1 MLYLM
6 TKNISENAK
15 RRKRNKKGKYDMSK
29 SVEITAKTVDEAIEI
44 AIAELKLDRSNIK
57 VEVLDSGSKG
67 LFGIGAKEAVVRVT
81 ADVDLEERARSF
93 LDDVFFSMGMK
104 VDFDIKREGKVMRI
118 NLIGDNLGIIIGKR
132 GDTLDSLEHLTN
144 LCVNKGDVDYVKV
157 ILDVENYRA
166 RREQT
171 LIKLAKNLAT
181 TVTRTGKK
189 ITLEPM
195 HSNERRI
202 IHATLQNNS
211 DVETY
216 SVGEEPNRKVVIAT
230 KKS

>member
-1 MLYLM
+1 
-6 TKNISENAK
+6 
-15 RRKRNKKGKYDMSK
+15 MSK

-44 AIAELKLDRSNIK
+44 AVAELKLDRSNVK

-67 LFGIGAKEAVVRVT
+67 IFGIGAKDAVVRVT
-81 ADVDLEERARSF
+81 ADVNLEERARSF
-93 LDDVFFSMGMK
+93 LDDVFFAMGMK
-104 VDFDIKREGKVMRI
+104 VEIDIKREGKVMKI
-118 NLIGDNLGIIIGKR
+118 DLVGDSLGIIIGKR

-144 LCVNKGDVDYVKV
+144 LCVNKGDVEYVKV
-157 ILDVENYRA
+157 ILDVENYRS

-171 LIKLAKNLAT
+171 LIKLAKNLAS

-202 IHATLQNNS
+202 IHATLQGNEN
-211 DVETY
+211 VETY
-216 SVGEEPNRKVVIAT
+216 SVGEEPNRKVVIAV
-230 KKS
+230 KKK

>member
-1 MLYLM
+1 
-6 TKNISENAK
+6 
-15 RRKRNKKGKYDMSK
+15 MSK

-44 AIAELKLDRSNIK
+44 AIAELKLDRSNVK
-57 VEVLDSGSKG
+57 VEVLDSGSRG

-81 ADVDLEERARSF
+81 ADVNLEERARRF
-93 LDDVFFSMGMK
+93 LDDVFFTMGMK
-104 VDFDIKREGKVMRI
+104 VDFDIKREGKIMRI
-118 NLIGDNLGIIIGKR
+118 NLIGDSLGVIIGKR

-144 LCVNKGDVDYVKV
+144 LCVNKGDVEYVKV
-157 ILDVENYRA
+157 VLDVENYRA

-171 LIKLAKNLAT
+171 LIKLAKNLAS
-181 TVTRTGKK
+181 TVVRTGRK

-202 IHATLQNNS
+202 IHATLQSN
-211 DVETY
+211 DAVETY

-230 KKS
+230 KKK

>member
-1 MLYLM
+1 
-6 TKNISENAK
+6 
-15 RRKRNKKGKYDMSK
+15 MSK
-29 SVEITAKTVDEAIEI
+29 SVEITAKTVDEAIEK

-57 VEVLDSGSKG
+57 VDVLDPGSKG
-67 LFGIGAKEAVVRVT
+67 LFGIGAKDATVRVT
-81 ADVDLEERARSF
+81 ADVNLEERAKTF
-93 LDDVFFSMGMK
+93 LDDVFFAMGMK
-104 VDFDIKREGKVMRI
+104 VDLEFEREGKVMKI

-157 ILDVENYRA
+157 VLDVENYRA

-171 LIKLAKNLAT
+171 LIKLAKNLAS
-181 TVTRTGKK
+181 TVVRTGKK

-195 HSNERRI
+195 RSNERRI
-202 IHATLQNNS
+202 IHAILQSSN

-216 SVGEEPNRKVVIAT
+216 SVGEEPNRKVVIT
-230 KKS
+230 LKKK

>member
-1 MLYLM
+1 
-6 TKNISENAK
+6 
-15 RRKRNKKGKYDMSK
+15 MSK
-29 SVEITAKTVDEAIEI
+29 SVEITAKTVDEAIEK

-57 VEVLDSGSKG
+57 VDVIDSGTKG
-67 LFGIGAKEAVVRVT
+67 IFGIGAKDATVRVT
-81 ADVDLEERARSF
+81 ANVNLEERAKSF

-104 VDFDIKREGKVMRI
+104 VDFDIQREGKVMKI

-157 ILDVENYRA
+157 VLDVENYRA

-171 LIKLAKNLAT
+171 LIKLAKNLAA
-181 TVTRTGKK
+181 TVVRTGKK

-202 IHATLQNNS
+202 IGRCFVIGNRDL
-211 DVETY
+211 Y
-216 SVGEEPNRKVVIAT
+216 CLKGEK
-230 KKS
+230 

>member
-166 RREQT
+166 RREH
-171 LIKLAKNLAT
+171 I
-181 TVTRTGKK
+181 
-189 ITLEPM
+189 
-195 HSNERRI
+195 
-202 IHATLQNNS
+202 
-211 DVETY
+211 D
-216 SVGEEPNRKVVIAT
+216 
-230 KKS
+230 

>member
-1 MLYLM
+1 
-6 TKNISENAK
+6 
-15 RRKRNKKGKYDMSK
+15 MSK
-29 SVEITAKTVDEAIEI
+29 SIEITAKTVDDAIEK
-44 AIAELKLDRSNIK
+44 AVSELNLDRSSIK
-57 VEVLDSGSKG
+57 VEVIDAGSKG
-67 LFGIGAKEAVVRVT
+67 IFGIGAKDAVVRVT
-81 ADVDLEERARSF
+81 ADVNLEERARAF
-93 LDDVFFSMGMK
+93 LDDVFFAMGMK
-104 VDFDIKREGKVMRI
+104 VDFDIKREGKVMKI

-171 LIKLAKNLAT
+171 LIKLAKNLAS
-181 TVTRTGKK
+181 TVVRTGKK

-202 IHATLQNNS
+202 IHAILQS
-211 DVETY
+211 HSEVETY
-216 SVGEEPNRKVVIAT
+216 SVGEEPNRKVVIAL
-230 KKS
+230 KKK

>member
-1 MLYLM
+1 
-6 TKNISENAK
+6 
-15 RRKRNKKGKYDMSK
+15 MSK
-29 SVEITAKTVDEAIEI
+29 SVEITAKTVDEAIEK

-57 VEVLDSGSKG
+57 VDVIDSGSKG
-67 LFGIGAKEAVVRVT
+67 IFGIGAKDATVRVT
-81 ADVDLEERARSF
+81 ANVNLEERAKSF

-104 VDFDIKREGKVMRI
+104 VDFDIQREGKVMKI

-171 LIKLAKNLAT
+171 LIKLAKNLAS
-181 TVTRTGKK
+181 TVVRTGKK

-202 IHATLQNNS
+202 IHSILQSSN

-216 SVGEEPNRKVVIAT
+216 SVGEEPNRKVVISL
-230 KKS
+230 KKK

>member
-1 MLYLM
+1 
-6 TKNISENAK
+6 
-15 RRKRNKKGKYDMSK
+15 MSK

-44 AIAELKLDRSNIK
+44 AIAELKLDRSNVK
-57 VEVLDSGSKG
+57 VEVLESGSKG

-81 ADVDLEERARSF
+81 ADVNLEERARSF

-104 VDFDIKREGKVMRI
+104 VDFEIKREGKIMRI

-144 LCVNKGDVDYVKV
+144 LCVNKGDVEYVKV
-157 ILDVENYRA
+157 VLDVENYRA

-171 LIKLAKNLAT
+171 LIKLAKNLAS
-181 TVTRTGKK
+181 TVVRTGKK

-202 IHATLQNNS
+202 IHATLQQNDN
-211 DVETY
+211 VETY
-216 SVGEEPNRKVVIAT
+216 SVGEEPNRKVVIAI
-230 KKS
+230 KKK

>member
-1 MLYLM
+1 
-6 TKNISENAK
+6 
-15 RRKRNKKGKYDMSK
+15 MSK

-44 AIAELKLDRSNIK
+44 AIAELKLDRSNVR
-57 VEVLDSGSKG
+57 VEVIESGSKG

-81 ADVDLEERARSF
+81 ADVNLEERARTF

-104 VDFDIKREGKVMRI
+104 VDFEIKREGKVMRI

-144 LCVNKGDVDYVKV
+144 LCVNKGDVEYVKV

-171 LIKLAKNLAT
+171 LIKLAKNLAS
-181 TVTRTGKK
+181 TVSRTGRK

-202 IHATLQNNS
+202 IHATLQGNS
-211 DVETY
+211 DIETY

-230 KKS
+230 KKK

>member
-1 MLYLM
+1 
-6 TKNISENAK
+6 
-15 RRKRNKKGKYDMSK
+15 MSK
-29 SVEITAKTVDEAIEI
+29 SVEITAKTVDEAIEK
-44 AIAELKLDRSNIK
+44 AVSQLKLDRSNIK

-67 LFGIGAKEAVVRVT
+67 IFGIGAKDAVVRVT
-81 ADVDLEERARSF
+81 ADVNLEERAKTF
-93 LDDVFFSMGMK
+93 LDDVFFAMGMK
-104 VDFDIKREGKVMRI
+104 VDFDIVREGKVMKI

-157 ILDVENYRA
+157 VLDVENYRA

-171 LIKLAKNLAT
+171 LTKLAKNLAA
-181 TVTRTGKK
+181 TVVRTGKK

-202 IHATLQNNS
+202 IHAILQS
-211 DVETY
+211 HPDVETY

-230 KKS
+230 KKK

>member
-1 MLYLM
+1 
-6 TKNISENAK
+6 
-15 RRKRNKKGKYDMSK
+15 MSK
-29 SVEITAKTVDEAIEI
+29 SIEITAKTVDDAIEK
-44 AIAELKLDRSNIK
+44 AVSELNLDRSSIK
-57 VEVLDSGSKG
+57 VKVIDSGSKG
-67 LFGIGAKEAVVRVT
+67 IFGIGAKDAVVRVT
-81 ADVDLEERARSF
+81 ADVNLEERAKTF
-93 LDDVFFSMGMK
+93 LDDVFFAMGMK
-104 VDFDIKREGKVMRI
+104 VDFDIKREGKVMKI

-171 LIKLAKNLAT
+171 LIKLAKNLAS
-181 TVTRTGKK
+181 TVVRTGKK

-202 IHATLQNNS
+202 IHAILQS
-211 DVETY
+211 HSEVETY
-216 SVGEEPNRKVVIAT
+216 SVGEEPNRKVVIAL
-230 KKS
+230 KKK

>member
-1 MLYLM
+1 
-6 TKNISENAK
+6 
-15 RRKRNKKGKYDMSK
+15 MSK
-29 SVEITAKTVDEAIEI
+29 SVEITAKTVDEAIEK
-44 AIAELKLDRSNIK
+44 AVAELKLDRSNIK

-67 LFGIGAKEAVVRVT
+67 IFGIGAKDATIRVT
-81 ADVDLEERARSF
+81 ADVNLEERAKTF
-93 LDDVFFSMGMK
+93 LDDVFFAMGMK
-104 VDFDIKREGKVMRI
+104 VDFDIQREGKVMKI

-157 ILDVENYRA
+157 ILDVENYRE

-171 LIKLAKNLAT
+171 LIKLAKNLAA
-181 TVTRTGKK
+181 TVVRTGKK

-202 IHATLQNNS
+202 IHAILQSHS

-230 KKS
+230 KKNK

>member
-1 MLYLM
+1 ML
-6 TKNISENAK
+6 K
-15 RRKRNKKGKYDMSK
+15 
-29 SVEITAKTVDEAIEI
+29 IT
-44 AIAELKLDRSNIK
+44 
-57 VEVLDSGSKG
+57 
-67 LFGIGAKEAVVRVT
+67 
-81 ADVDLEERARSF
+81 
-93 LDDVFFSMGMK
+93 
-104 VDFDIKREGKVMRI
+104 
-118 NLIGDNLGIIIGKR
+118 
-132 GDTLDSLEHLTN
+132 
-144 LCVNKGDVDYVKV
+144 
-157 ILDVENYRA
+157 
-166 RREQT
+166 EQDAST

>member
-1 MLYLM
+1 
-6 TKNISENAK
+6 
-15 RRKRNKKGKYDMSK
+15 MSK
-29 SVEITAKTVDEAIEI
+29 SIEITAKTVDEAIEK
-44 AIAELKLDRSNIK
+44 AVSELKLDKSSIR

-67 LFGIGAKEAVVRVT
+67 IFGIGAKDATVRVT
-81 ADVDLEERARSF
+81 ADVNLEERARVF
-93 LDDVFFSMGMK
+93 LDDVFFAMGMK
-104 VDFDIKREGKVMRI
+104 VDFDIKREGKVMKI

-171 LIKLAKNLAT
+171 LIKLANNLAA
-181 TVTRTGKK
+181 TVVRTGKK

-202 IHATLQNNS
+202 IHAILQSHS

-230 KKS
+230 KKK

>member
-1 MLYLM
+1 
-6 TKNISENAK
+6 
-15 RRKRNKKGKYDMSK
+15 MSK
-29 SVEITAKTVDEAIEI
+29 SVEITAKTVDEAIEK
-44 AIAELKLDRSNIK
+44 AVAELKLDRSNIK
-57 VEVLDSGSKG
+57 VEVIDSGNKG
-67 LFGIGAKEAVVRVT
+67 IFGIGAKDAVVRVT
-81 ADVDLEERARSF
+81 ADVNLEERAKTF

-104 VDFDIKREGKVMRI
+104 VDFDIQREGKVMKI

-157 ILDVENYRA
+157 VLDVENYRA

-171 LIKLAKNLAT
+171 LIKLAKNLAA
-181 TVTRTGKK
+181 TVLRTGKK

-202 IHATLQNNS
+202 IHAILQS
-211 DVETY
+211 HPDVETY
-216 SVGEEPNRKVVIAT
+216 SVGEEPNRKVVIAL
-230 KKS
+230 KKK